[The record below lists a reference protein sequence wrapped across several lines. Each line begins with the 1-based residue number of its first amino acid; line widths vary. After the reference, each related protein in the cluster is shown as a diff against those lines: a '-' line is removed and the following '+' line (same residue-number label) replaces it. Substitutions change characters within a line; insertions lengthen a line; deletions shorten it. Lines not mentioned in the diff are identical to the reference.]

1 MCMKTKSL
9 VLIITS
15 ILLLSLFS
23 ISVLAIRKTGSQG
36 DYFPMNNFKLE
47 IDGVIVAGFKE
58 VSGLESETEISLN
71 KIVLK
76 RGFINDPAIKQWFNE
91 TLEECSSAEATQRVV
106 SLSEAKKFYRG
117 YTITCEP
124 RNKSERKSG
133 SVIVL
138 DKSGSEIL
146 RYNFY
151 EAWPTRW
158 KAPSLDSKGDTHM
171 IEELELVVER
181 VEKD

>member
-1 MCMKTKSL
+1 MKTKSL
-9 VLIITS
+9 ALIIAGL
-15 ILLLSLFS
+15 LLLSLFS

-58 VSGLESETEISLN
+58 VSGLESETEIVSN

-76 RGFINDPAIKQWFNE
+76 RGIINDPALKLWFNE
-91 TLEECSSAEATQRVV
+91 TLEDCKTAEATPGAASPV
-106 SLSEAKKFYRG
+106 ETKKFDRG

-124 RNKSERKSG
+124 RNESERKSG

-138 DKSGSEIL
+138 DRAGDEVL

-151 EAWPTRW
+151 EAWPVRW
-158 KAPSLDSKGDTHM
+158 KAPSLDSKGGTRM

-181 VEKD
+181 VERA